1 MRKNTGPIRI
11 AVIGGSGLYKMEEL
25 KDSRE
30 VRIRTPF
37 GFPSDSLHTGRIA
50 GVPVAFL
57 PRHGRGHR
65 LLPGEIPQRANIY
78 ALKSLGVDTVIS
90 ISAVGSLREEL
101 APRHFVFPDQLVD
114 ETRGRVSTFFGSGIA
129 AHVGMA
135 DPFCG
140 DISNLLYER
149 SLALGMTSHRGGTYV
164 CIEGPAFST
173 KAESE
178 YHRKM
183 GYSIIGMTA
192 SPEAKL
198 AREAGLCYAPVSLV
212 TDYDVWKEGQEV
224 SAVQVFETL
233 KINIDN
239 VRKLIV
245 DVIGRLPSYK
255 HTCVCREMMKSAIF
269 TPKEAIPRRT
279 ISKLRLLLKG
289 NI

>member
-1 MRKNTGPIRI
+1 MKKSIEPVRI
-11 AVIGGSGLYKMEEL
+11 AVIGGSGLYEIKAL
-25 KDSRE
+25 KDARA

-37 GFPSDSLHTGRIA
+37 GYPSDSIHIGRISQ
-50 GVPVAFL
+50 VPVAFL

-65 LLPGEIPQRANIY
+65 LLPSEIPQRANMY
-78 ALKSLGVDTVIS
+78 ALKSIGVDTVIS

-114 ETRGRVSTFFGSGIA
+114 ETKGRVSTFFGSGIA

-135 DPFCG
+135 DPFCS
-140 DISNLLYER
+140 DISNFLYER
-149 SLALGMTSHRGGTYV
+149 SLALGITSHKGGTYV
-164 CIEGPAFST
+164 CMEGPAFST

-224 SAVQVFETL
+224 SAARVFETL
-233 KINIDN
+233 KFNIDN

-245 DVIGRLPSYK
+245 DAIRHFPTGRRA
-255 HTCVCREMMKSAIF
+255 CNCREMMKSAVF
-269 TPKEAIPRRT
+269 TKKEAIPRRT
-279 ISKLRLLLKG
+279 FAKLRPLLKG

>member
-1 MRKNTGPIRI
+1 MKKSIEPVRI
-11 AVIGGSGLYKMEEL
+11 AVIGGSGLYKIEEL
-25 KDSRE
+25 KGARA

-37 GFPSDSLHTGRIA
+37 GYPSDSIHIGRISQ
-50 GVPVAFL
+50 VPVAFL

-65 LLPGEIPQRANIY
+65 LLPSEIPQRANMY
-78 ALKSLGVDTVIS
+78 ALKSIGVDTVIS

-114 ETRGRVSTFFGSGIA
+114 ETKNRVSTFFGSGIA
-129 AHVGMA
+129 VHVGMA

-140 DISNLLYER
+140 DISNFMYER
-149 SLALGMTSHRGGTYV
+149 SLALGITSHKGGTYV

-224 SAVQVFETL
+224 SAAQVFETL
-233 KINIDN
+233 KFNIDN

-245 DVIGRLPSYK
+245 DAIRHFPTGRRA
-255 HTCVCREMMKSAIF
+255 CNCREMMKSAVF
-269 TPKEAIPRRT
+269 TPKEAMPRRT
-279 ISKLRLLLKG
+279 FAKLRLLLKG